1 MGGEK
6 AEAEGVAGWPRW
18 PSLPDEEEEGGD
30 EEEEIF
36 VYIDYD
42 LYSDV
47 WHEPTGDWKP
57 FPAGYR

>member
-1 MGGEK
+1 MKRRRG
-6 AEAEGVAGWPRW
+6 R
-18 PSLPDEEEEGGD
+18 
-30 EEEEIF
+30 F